1 MILLVTAIALD
12 PCSSR
17 FAIMG
22 ASGKKASVKKQ
33 DEQKIQGFLA
43 IFDVN
48 SPSPCAL
55 WDAEDV
61 ILINVI
67 ICQFLYT
74 CLHQ

>member
-1 MILLVTAIALD
+1 MAAIALD

-17 FAIMG
+17 FAIIG
-22 ASGKKASVKKQ
+22 ASGKKASVKKRN
-33 DEQKIQGFLA
+33 EPKNQGFLA
-43 IFDVN
+43 VFDVN

-67 ICQFLYT
+67 ICQFMYT

>member
-1 MILLVTAIALD
+1 MILLVAAIALD

-22 ASGKKASVKKQ
+22 ASGKKVSVKKQ
-33 DEQKIQGFLA
+33 DEWKNQGFLA
-43 IFDVN
+43 VFDVN

-61 ILINVI
+61 ILLDVI